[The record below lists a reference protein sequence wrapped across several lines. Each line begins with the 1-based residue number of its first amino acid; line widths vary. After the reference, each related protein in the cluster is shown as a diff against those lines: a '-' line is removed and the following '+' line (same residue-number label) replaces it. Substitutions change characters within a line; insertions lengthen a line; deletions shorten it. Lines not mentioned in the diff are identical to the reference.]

1 MERSPNDPRPT
12 PRPVNQPGQPPAGAG
27 GGGTGGGPSKIRH
40 SESTLRRPSGSA
52 PGGAA
57 GGEAGEERIVP
68 VPVPV
73 PVPTTPGAPG
83 QTPPV
88 NREIRTF
95 GSTVDSHQEDH
106 WQRAPRVTGSG
117 ATHCKTFHSK
127 LTEDALRYMDQL
139 INEWLDS
146 HPDFEVKFVNSSIGT
161 FTGKLKE
168 PHLICQVWV

>member
-27 GGGTGGGPSKIRH
+27 GGSGPSKIRH
-40 SESTLRRPSGSA
+40 TESTLGRTPSATG
-52 PGGAA
+52 PGA
-57 GGEAGEERIVP
+57 GGGDAAGEERIVP

-83 QTPPV
+83 NAPPV

-139 INEWLDS
+139 INEWLDA
-146 HPDFEVKFVNSSIGT
+146 HPDYEVKFVNSSIGT